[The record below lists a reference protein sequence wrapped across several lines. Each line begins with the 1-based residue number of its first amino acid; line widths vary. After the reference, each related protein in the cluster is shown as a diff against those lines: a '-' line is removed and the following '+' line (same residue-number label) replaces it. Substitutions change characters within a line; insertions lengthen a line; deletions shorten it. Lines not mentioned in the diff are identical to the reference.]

1 MIFFHFSTI
10 SPTSVITLSLLLLC
24 FLVSLFLNPSVFI
37 YNRRKSSIAGTL
49 YCIIS
54 ATDFLVCLF
63 VPSTVIYY
71 ASTVRL
77 EHLDCKGKPPQN
89 CFGDPSVVN
98 MITTLIY
105 SSLNLAVF
113 ITTGV
118 LAVVRSVQII
128 YPFYPIKKR
137 TVLSVL
143 IALVAIQ
150 ITMYTI
156 LMALPSQNMNFNAA
170 SFMIFPSDPNNLKS
184 DEQQLQLIISVM
196 IGNSAVTLVQLMAV
210 IACILTAIFL
220 FQQRNS
226 NCQGPSNEDRRRSRL
241 ISAVKVMMTNLMSFI
256 MVIILGTPVC
266 YYMNKNSYM
275 GDIMS
280 DSNGWLQ
287 FWFVSLFPVLSSV
300 WNPVVFLS
308 FTPKSRAPYRSLI
321 SGCGVHRIF
330 CKDAG

>member
-63 VPSTVIYY
+63 VPSNVIYY

-89 CFGDPSVVN
+89 CFSDPSPIKL
-98 MITTLIY
+98 MTSLIG
-105 SSLNLAVF
+105 SCLNPAVF

-150 ITMYTI
+150 VTI
-156 LMALPSQNMNFNAA
+156 YAFLIAWPFKNRRFDAATFVTLSIDPFNLTSKDQNLQ
-170 SFMIFPSDPNNLKS
+170 MI
-184 DEQQLQLIISVM
+184 
-196 IGNSAVTLVQLMAV
+196 SAMMENIVLNLVQLMAV

-220 FQQRNS
+220 FQQRHSNS
-226 NCQGPSNEDRRRSRL
+226 QGPSNEDRRRSRV

-256 MVIILGTPVC
+256 MVIILGTPVF
-266 YYMNKNSYM
+266 YYMNKSDFTDDVMSY
-275 GDIMS
+275 
-280 DSNGWLQ
+280 SNGWLR
-287 FWFVSLFPVLSSV
+287 FYFVVTLPVLSSV
-300 WNPVVFLS
+300 WDPVVFMLFTRKSVAS
-308 FTPKSRAPYRSLI
+308 FRSLI
-321 SGCGVHRIF
+321 AGC
-330 CKDAG
+330 